1 MLLLQGL
8 SARGVVLMVPCSA
21 GAWHPSTEH
30 TPLNLSLPSFSLNPI
45 LPQARGGIFSYMMQK
60 RNVRIGQ
67 QRFSPQRKAAIEHG
81 CSQGT
86 PRALQ

>member
-1 MLLLQGL
+1 M
-8 SARGVVLMVPCSA
+8 APCSA

-30 TPLNLSLPSFSLNPI
+30 TSINLSLPLFSLNPI
-45 LPQARGGIFSYMMQK
+45 LPWARGGIFFSVMWK
-60 RNVRIGQ
+60 RNGRNGQ
-67 QRFSPQRKAAIEHG
+67 QWFSPQRKAAIEHG